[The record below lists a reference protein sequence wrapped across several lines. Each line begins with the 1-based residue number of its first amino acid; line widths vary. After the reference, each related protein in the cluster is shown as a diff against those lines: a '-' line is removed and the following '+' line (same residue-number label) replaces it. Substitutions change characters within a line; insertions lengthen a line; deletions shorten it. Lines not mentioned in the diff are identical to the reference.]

1 MFISPTCPQ
10 THILKR
16 CLYNVMVF
24 RGRFFGEK
32 LGSHEVMR
40 LEPHNVINALL
51 RRGENPRASYTYHV
65 VIQ

>member
-1 MFISPTCPQ
+1 
-10 THILKR
+10 
-16 CLYNVMVF
+16 MVF